1 MDMTKIVLEGVL
13 RVVDHSEKDPCA
25 SGPGWMTYIGDIP
38 ILEDSVADETIFDP
52 FVGKRIRLTIEVLND
67 EEEKQ

>member
-1 MDMTKIVLEGVL
+1 MTKIVLEGIL

-25 SGPGWMTYIGDIP
+25 GGPAWMTYVGDVP
-38 ILEDSVADETIFDP
+38 IFGALHDESIFAP

-67 EEEKQ
+67 EEEKP